1 MRRRGFQR
9 LRALFARIFGVR
21 VLLTGGYG
29 CIGCWIT
36 GLLLRKGDSVFIY
49 DLNED
54 TRRMRQVLSE
64 DLVRQARFVAGDVAD
79 LAGLQKA
86 IADHDISHVIHLA
99 GLQVPTCRAD
109 PMLGAR
115 VNVLGTL
122 AVFEAVRQSKG
133 QVQRLVYASSA
144 AVFGPPESYGS
155 GPLPDDVPL
164 KPATHYGCYK
174 LCNEGNA
181 RVYYEEHGLSS
192 IGLRPWTVYGVGRDF
207 GMTSEPTK
215 AIKALAL
222 GRPFH
227 ITFGGVQDMQF
238 AEDVAGAFIRCAE
251 APYQGAKAY
260 NLRGDRVDM
269 AAFRSRLADMEPS
282 AAKLVTCGDR
292 QIAVAYDLDDSG
304 LRNDVGALPR
314 TPLREG
320 MRRTLDQFRQLHKD
334 GKLDTS
340 DLTV

>member
-1 MRRRGFQR
+1 M
-9 LRALFARIFGVR
+9 R

-29 CIGCWIT
+29 CIGCWVT
-36 GLLLRKGDSVFIY
+36 GLLLRRGDAVFIY
-49 DLNED
+49 DLKED
-54 TRRMRQVLSE
+54 TRRMRQVLPES
-64 DLVRQARFVAGDVAD
+64 LISQARFVAGDVAD
-79 LAGLQKA
+79 LAGLRKA
-86 IADHDISHVIHLA
+86 VGDHGISHVIHLA

-122 AVFEAVRQSKG
+122 AVFEAVRQSGG

-144 AVFGPPESYGS
+144 AVFGPPQSYPAGS
-155 GPLPDDVPL
+155 LPDDVPL
-164 KPATHYGCYK
+164 KPSTHYGCYK

-181 RVYYEEHGLSS
+181 HVYFEEHGISS

-215 AIKALAL
+215 SVKSVAI

-251 APYQGAKAY
+251 APYTGAKAY

-269 AAFRSRLADMEPS
+269 PTFRALLAEVEPA
-282 AAKLVTCGDR
+282 AAKLVTCGDK

-304 LRNDVGALPR
+304 LRKDVGSLPQ
-314 TPLREG
+314 TPLRDG
-320 MRRTLDQFRQLHKD
+320 IKRTLEHFRELQKE
-334 GKLDTS
+334 GRLDTS
-340 DLTV
+340 DLNV